1 MFTLLPHDW
10 LGPLTMIELFLQII
24 KHNIFQ
30 SEYEYEYDESM
41 VIIKRNLKK
50 DSFFVMFLSFISN
63 KLKTT

>member
-1 MFTLLPHDW
+1 
-10 LGPLTMIELFLQII
+10 MIELFLQII